1 MIRPFGLAFGVCAIL
16 AGAGQ
21 AAAQTDPAEA
31 ARGAVERLEAAQVA
45 LAGAGGAREQIAAL
59 TETVRAYEDG
69 LAAMREALRRIAIER
84 QRLEAARDIR
94 STEVGRLLGVLQML
108 DPETAPLL
116 LMHPSGALG
125 TARAGMILA
134 DVTPALQAEVEGL
147 RAQLQ
152 EIAELQAVQDR
163 AIATLRQGLDGVQE
177 ARARLSEAVSN
188 RTDLPQRF
196 AEDATGTALLLAST
210 ETLDAF
216 ASGLGQTIGIELA
229 IVDTDPGARRGTLA
243 LPVQGQVL
251 RGFNAPDAA
260 GIVRP
265 GVIIATRPRALVTA
279 PLAATIRF
287 RGPLL
292 DYGNVVILEPGP
304 DLLIILAGLAET
316 LGEVGQVIPEGTPIG
331 LMGGET
337 PNIDVILSET
347 AQGGGAARSETLYL
361 EIREGQA
368 PVDPAE
374 WFELE

>member
-1 MIRPFGLAFGVCAIL
+1 MIRVLALACVIC
-16 AGAGQ
+16 AGAGH
-21 AAAQTDPAEA
+21 AAAQTDPTEA
-31 ARGAVERLEAAQVA
+31 ARAAVDRLEAAQVA

-59 TETVRAYEDG
+59 TEIVRAYEDG
-69 LAAMREALRRIAIER
+69 LAAMRDALRRIAIER

-94 STEVGRLLGVLQML
+94 STEIGRLLGVLQML
-108 DPETAPLL
+108 DPQTAPLL
-116 LMHPSGALG
+116 LLHPSGALG

-134 DVTPALQAEVEGL
+134 DVTPALQAEVESL

-152 EIAELQAVQDR
+152 EITDLQTVQDR
-163 AIATLRQGLDGVQE
+163 AIETLRQGLDGVQE
-177 ARARLSEAVSN
+177 ARAQLAEAVSN
-188 RTDLPQRF
+188 RTDLPLRF
-196 AEDATGTALLLAST
+196 TEDATGTALLLAST

-216 ASGLGQTIGIELA
+216 AGGLGQTIGIELA
-229 IVDTDPGARRGTLA
+229 AIDADPGSRRGTLV

-251 RGFNAPDAA
+251 RGFNQPDAG

-265 GVIIATRPRALVTA
+265 GVILATRPRALVTA

-292 DYGNVVILEPGP
+292 DYGTVVILEPGP
-304 DLLIILAGLAET
+304 DLLIVLAGLAET

-347 AQGGGAARSETLYL
+347 GQGGGAARSETLYL
-361 EIREGQA
+361 EVREGQT

-374 WFELE
+374 WFALE